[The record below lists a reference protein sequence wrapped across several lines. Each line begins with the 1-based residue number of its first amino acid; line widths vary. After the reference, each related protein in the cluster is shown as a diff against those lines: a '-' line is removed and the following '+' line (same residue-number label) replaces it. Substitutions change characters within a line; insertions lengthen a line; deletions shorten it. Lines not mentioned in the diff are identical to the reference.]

1 MNIVQEKTGDL
12 TAAIKIELEPADY
25 QDKVDKQ
32 LKEYQR
38 KANMPGFRPGH
49 VPFGLVKK
57 MYGKSLI
64 FDVVNKTYSEA
75 LYKHIADNKIE
86 ILGSPLPNE
95 EKNQPI
101 DLDNDTNL
109 TFWFDIALAPE
120 FTLDISEK
128 VKLNHYQIIVNDE
141 TVDKYL
147 NEMRKRY
154 GTFENTDAVEDND
167 MVSGEFAE
175 LDESGNLKEGGI
187 KNDSFIYLEHIAGEE
202 NKNKLLGLKAGD
214 QVDLDPKKI
223 ARNEFEAAYFLG
235 KKKDE
240 LDGINSLFRFTVKQI
255 SRNKIAELNEEF
267 YKKVYP
273 NEEVKTI
280 EEMRERIRKDAADSY
295 AKECERKFM
304 NDATETLRTNTQFE
318 LPEDFL
324 KRYILETK
332 TDEKLTK
339 EKVEEDFEQHKNMI
353 KWQLIEN
360 KIIREHNLNVT
371 EQEIREFIK
380 SYFRSTHAHDHDHD
394 HEHEGDHDHDHGMDE
409 KQLDQIADNVMK
421 NEEETKRI
429 SDKLFDDKFLDFLK
443 NKVSVNY
450 VEITYDDFVKLISTP
465 KQ

>member
-1 MNIVQEKTGDL
+1 
-12 TAAIKIELEPADY
+12 
-25 QDKVDKQ
+25 
-32 LKEYQR
+32 
-38 KANMPGFRPGH
+38 
-49 VPFGLVKK
+49 
-57 MYGKSLI
+57 
-64 FDVVNKTYSEA
+64 
-75 LYKHIADNKIE
+75 
-86 ILGSPLPNE
+86 
-95 EKNQPI
+95 
-101 DLDNDTNL
+101 
-109 TFWFDIALAPE
+109 
-120 FTLDISEK
+120 
-128 VKLNHYQIIVNDE
+128 
-141 TVDKYL
+141 
-147 NEMRKRY
+147 
-154 GTFENTDAVEDND
+154 

-175 LDESGNLKEGGI
+175 LDETGNLKENGI
-187 KNDSFIYLEHIAGEE
+187 KNDSFIYLEHIIGDE

-235 KKKDE
+235 KKKEE

-280 EEMRERIRKDAADSY
+280 DEMRERIRKDAADSY

-304 NDATETLRTNTQFE
+304 NDAIETLRTNTEFE

-353 KWQLIEN
+353 KQQLIEN

-380 SYFRSTHAHDHDHD
+380 SYFRSTHAHEHDHD
-394 HEHEGDHDHDHGMDE
+394 HEHEGEHDHDHDHGMDE
-409 KQLDQIADNVMK
+409 KQLDQIADSVMK

-429 SDKLFDDKFLDFLK
+429 SDKLFDDKFLDFLR
-443 NKVSVNY
+443 NKISVKY